1 MKNIANVSEKLFWNT
16 LNMPFRVNSRKIISF
31 KVTFSLP
38 STWLFKLPNNL
49 HHSTVLFKTGYPS
62 WREFNRQWKL
72 ITRLKFQP
80 DQTSEISRLRILTIF
95 TIQSIY
101 YTLFILITNLWSSS
115 IKVLVSVL
123 KIKLTISVEVRSVFK
138 NNKLVI
144 LRKKAYFR

>member
-62 WREFNRQWKL
+62 SREFNRQWKL

-80 DQTSEISRLRILTIF
+80 DQNKWNFKAKDTIF

-101 YTLFILITNLWSSS
+101 YTLLILITYLWNSS